1 MAIEASNW
9 VVGIKYELR
18 EKGGDEI
25 IDSNTADAPLEFV
38 LGSGMIIPGLEAGL
52 VGMSE
57 GEQKLIEV
65 PAAEAYGEYNP
76 EAIQMLPR
84 EQFEG
89 IDLEKGMMLYGQG
102 EDGQTTQ
109 VVVKDFNDTDVT
121 IDFNHPLAG
130 KDLVFDVIVTSERA
144 ATADEV
150 ATGEVGG
157 HHHHHGASCAC

>member
-1 MAIEASNW
+1 MAVAATNH

-18 EKGGDEI
+18 EQGGTEI
-25 IDSNTADAPLEFV
+25 LDANSQDAPLEFV
-38 LGSGMIIPGLEAGL
+38 MGTVMIIPGLEAGL
-52 VGMSE
+52 LGLSE
-57 GEQKLIEV
+57 GDQKLIEV
-65 PAAEAYGEYNP
+65 PASEAYGDHNP
-76 EAIQMLPR
+76 EAIQMLPK

-109 VVVKDFNDTDVT
+109 VLVKDFTDTDVT
-121 IDFNHPLAG
+121 IDFNHPMAG

-144 ATADEV
+144 ATADEA

-157 HHHHHGASCAC
+157 GHEHGAHCAC

>member
-1 MAIEASNW
+1 MAVQDSNW

-18 EKGGDEI
+18 EQGGTEI
-25 IDSNTADAPLEFV
+25 LDSNKEDAPLEFV
-38 LGSGMIIPGLEAGL
+38 LGTGMIIPGLEKGL
-52 VGMSE
+52 VGLNE
-57 GEQKLIEV
+57 GDEKQIEV
-65 PAAEAYGEYNP
+65 LAEEAYGAYNP
-76 EAIQMLPR
+76 EAIQMLPI

-102 EDGQTTQ
+102 EDGHTTQ

-121 IDFNHPLAG
+121 IDFNHPMAG

-144 ATADEV
+144 ATADEI

-157 HHHHHGASCAC
+157 HQHSASCAC